1 MNNRA
6 RISHNRG
13 GDASSYVSSSNRLR
27 STIHPTKSVQAT
39 LLRAN
44 SHIIGNL
51 AQGLLL
57 VNDPMLV
64 FNATGRGDAL
74 LAPLSGVRE
83 RALGEELVGTV
94 LRIGGAG
101 VSVLRSPAPD

>member
-1 MNNRA
+1 MRAATYRRRIAFVVPFIRQNRY
-6 RISHNRG
+6 RQHCC
-13 GDASSYVSSSNRLR
+13 
-27 STIHPTKSVQAT
+27 
-39 LLRAN
+39 RAN

-83 RALGEELVGTV
+83 RALGEELVCTV